1 LIPSHKT
8 PTKQVKLKTRNG
20 TKIMKSKT
28 SGKIAFIGIIAMSLV
43 APPNIFAFGYG
54 FGAGATG
61 GTNPYKV
68 TNLND
73 SGAGSFRTGVG
84 TSGNDVT
91 FAVSGTI
98 VLHSELAVA
107 SNVTID
113 GTTANITIT
122 NNTVSLSGSHNIIIK
137 NIRFREG
144 EAGGSGKCSLQGDP
158 YSNVMIDHCSIELGR
173 WDCFEAT
180 GGSSGITVQYCIID
194 QGIDP
199 QYFGGLLDADND
211 ITLHHNLWIDNNDRN
226 PKLEANSQYINNVV
240 YNWIDA
246 GGLEGSH
253 SAAPW
258 KSDVIGNYFIK
269 GPLSANDNWAFDCTA
284 NDEWYHLDNYMDL
297 NANGVLDGVRIQ
309 DSDYTTLGIT
319 QLATQQYNPTPA
331 VPVDDA
337 STAVSEAASGAW
349 GCQPLDA
356 FDATLV
362 GYLKSYGTAG
372 RKGP

>member
-1 LIPSHKT
+1 M
-8 PTKQVKLKTRNG
+8 
-20 TKIMKSKT
+20 MKSKT
-28 SGKIAFIGIIAMSLV
+28 LAKIVFLGSLALSLAAMPK
-43 APPNIFAFGYG
+43 AFAFGYG

-61 GTNPYKV
+61 GTTPYVV

-98 VLHSELAVA
+98 VLQSELSVA

-144 EAGGSGKCSLQGDP
+144 EAGGSGKCSLQGAP

-180 GGSSGITVQYCIID
+180 SGSSLVTVQYCIIG

-199 QYFGGLLDADND
+199 QYFGALMDADSNL
-211 ITLHHNLWIDNNDRN
+211 TLHHNLWIDNNDRN

-253 SAAPW
+253 SKAAW
-258 KSDVIGNYFIK
+258 KSDIIGNYFIK
-269 GPLSANDNWAFDCTA
+269 GPLSSNNNWAFDCNG
-284 NDEWYHLDNYMDL
+284 NDQWFYSGNYVDL
-297 NANGVLDGVRIQ
+297 NLNGTLDGSLLV
-309 DSDYTTLGIT
+309 SSNYTALGIT
-319 QLATQQYNPTPA
+319 TLTNQQYNPTPA
-331 VPVDDA
+331 VPVDTA
-337 STAVSEAASGAW
+337 STAVREAVSGSW

-356 FDATLV
+356 FDTTLL